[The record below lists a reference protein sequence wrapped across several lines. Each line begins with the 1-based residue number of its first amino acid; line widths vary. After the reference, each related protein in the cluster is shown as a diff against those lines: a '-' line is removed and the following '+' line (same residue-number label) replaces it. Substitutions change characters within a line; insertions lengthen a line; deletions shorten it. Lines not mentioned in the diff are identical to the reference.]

1 MSFVSVYQ
9 RDVMLIKSLE
19 LKLTIYKLTLE
30 NFKEDHL
37 GAIAKMREISGMI
50 SLYIGLGLKSQIEE
64 DFVCYL
70 DDISHCCMTLEKQIL
85 LCGQLGFLI
94 NEDIVSLLDLKNII
108 FDFVGKQLFESRTV
122 NYYRLLHY
130 RFT

>member
-37 GAIAKMREISGMI
+37 GAIAKMREISSMI
-50 SLYIGLGLKSQIEE
+50 SLYIGLGLKSHIEE

-94 NEDIVSLLDLKNII
+94 NEDIVFLLDIKNII
-108 FDFVGKQLFESRTV
+108 FDFVGKQLYESRTA